1 MIGRLMRKTEP
12 QSLPVSQL
20 LQYGC
25 SRRMPPSTGPSATAA
40 PTAPAQAPMAL
51 PRSCGGKTTV
61 MIARVVG
68 RTAAPPTPM
77 RARNA
82 ISMPGVVA
90 KAQAV
95 DAMTKMTR
103 PIIRTFLRPYLSPRM
118 PQVNSSDAKTRM

>member
-1 MIGRLMRKTEP
+1 MRKTEP
-12 QSLPVSQL
+12 QSFPVSQL
-20 LQYGC
+20 LHSGC

-40 PTAPAQAPMAL
+40 PTAPAQAPIAL
-51 PRSCGGKTTV
+51 PRSWGGKTTV

-90 KAQAV
+90 NAQAA
-95 DAMTKMTR
+95 DATTKMTR
-103 PIIRTFLRPYLSPRM
+103 PMMRTFLRPYLSPRM
-118 PQVNSSDAKTRM
+118 PQVNSRDANTRM